1 MLNNRYLFQGD
12 LHVPRLHL
20 LRSKGFLPR
29 VIYDIGAN
37 GGQWSMH
44 IREIFPNAEFYLFEA
59 NEYFRPYLEK
69 TGMTFIFALLGDKNQ
84 PVTFFARDKTG
95 DSIFREQTKFYSDS
109 VCEKRELQMVKLTD
123 IVKHHAL
130 PLPDLIKL
138 DVQGAEKLIIQGG
151 IDIVSHAEAIILEC
165 KILEYNKGAPFF
177 YEVMTLMEG
186 LGYTLSDLLECH
198 YLPSGELNEIDCLF
212 IKKDSKLI
220 KRGILI
226 E

>member
-1 MLNNRYLFQGD
+1 MQPIVGSG
-12 LHVPRLHL
+12 P
-20 LRSKGFLPR
+20 
-29 VIYDIGAN
+29 
-37 GGQWSMH
+37 
-44 IREIFPNAEFYLFEA
+44 
-59 NEYFRPYLEK
+59 
-69 TGMTFIFALLGDKNQ
+69 KNQ